1 MTLKKLISVVLPGV
15 LLVLANF
22 LFFAKQFRALDFPAF
37 DLPAKTNSKPSSGG
51 AFFIFNTPCMKVVLV
66 KMFCIFLFV

>member
-1 MTLKKLISVVLPGV
+1 MENPYPGKSTSLISSLTLKKLTSVVLPGV

-22 LFFAKQFRALDFPAF
+22 LFFAKQLRALDFPAF

-51 AFFIFNTPCMKVVLV
+51 AFLYLIHLA
-66 KMFCIFLFV
+66 